1 MSETTLH
8 TTTCPLDCPDSCA
21 LQVTVEDGIPVRIG
35 GGEFHPVT
43 SGFICGKVRSFGRR
57 LLHSDRLLY
66 PMRRVGT
73 KGAAEFERITW
84 DQAIGEITER
94 FGDIVRRW
102 GGEAILPFRYGGS
115 NGLLTN
121 GLLDDLYFRRLG
133 ASRLAATICA
143 APATAVAVGMYG
155 KMPGVAFQDYVEA
168 KCIIIWGANPRA
180 SNIHLMPYLRKAKEQ
195 GAFVAVVDPAR
206 NLAQREVDLHLPVR
220 PGSDIAVALAMVKL
234 SRDRGLLDTEFLSA
248 NAKNQAPLL
257 AAADEWPVEKAAL
270 EAGVAASD
278 IVRLA
283 DAYATSSPAVIRCG
297 WGVERN
303 RNGGQAIAAIL
314 SLPALLGKFGVKGGG
329 YTLSNN
335 GAARFDPVDPLGL
348 RDWKTRVVN
357 MTRLGEALNSET
369 DPPVKGIFVYNANP
383 AVTVPD
389 QRAILNG
396 LAREDLF
403 TVVFEQVLTDT
414 AAFADIV
421 LPATTFLEH
430 WDLRVSY
437 GSYTVGGV
445 RPVMEPRGEARS
457 NVEVF
462 AELGRAM
469 GFTDAAF
476 GWDSPTAFGK
486 VVERIRLN
494 GATADRAVL
503 AAGGSQEYDF
513 SDAPPI
519 QFATI
524 GPLTADGQ
532 IDLCPAELGT
542 SPYAY
547 HRPTGDEFPLT
558 LVSPATSKM
567 ISSTFGEFNFPE
579 LYVVVHPEDAS
590 LRGIADGDPVKVYN
604 ELGEVLC
611 RAAVSDRIRSGV
623 VLMPK
628 GAWRKSSRN
637 GMTATALC
645 PAHVN
650 EVAGGACFNDAR
662 VEIVKDNP

>member
-1 MSETTLH
+1 MPESTLH

-21 LQVTVEDGIPVRIG
+21 LHVTVEDGIPVRIDG
-35 GGEFHPVT
+35 GDDHPVT
-43 SGFICGKVRSFGRR
+43 SGFICGKVRSFARR
-57 LLHSDRLLY
+57 LLHDDRALY
-66 PMRRVGT
+66 PMRRVGR

-94 FGDIVRRW
+94 FGEIVQRW

-121 GLLDDLYFRRLG
+121 GLLDDLYFARLG

-155 KMPGVAFQDYVEA
+155 KMPGVAFQDYVQA
-168 KCIIIWGANPRA
+168 KCIVIWGANPRT
-180 SNIHLMPYLRKAKEQ
+180 SNIHLMPYLRKAKER

-206 NLAQREVDLHLPVR
+206 NLAEREVDLHLPVR
-220 PGSDIAVALAMVKL
+220 PGSDLVVALAMVKL
-234 SRDRGLLDTEFLSA
+234 LRDRDLLDDEFLSA
-248 NAKNQAPLL
+248 KAKNLEPLL
-257 AAADEWPVEKAAL
+257 SAADEWPVDKAAL
-270 EAGVAASD
+270 EAGVEASH
-278 IVRLA
+278 ILQLA
-283 DAYATSSPAVIRCG
+283 DAYASSSPAVIRCG

-303 RNGGQAIAAIL
+303 RNGGQAIAAVL

-335 GAARFDPVDPLGL
+335 GAAKFDPIDPLGL
-348 RDWKTRVVN
+348 DDWKTRVVN
-357 MTRLGEALNSET
+357 MTLLGEALNSET

-383 AVTVPD
+383 VATVPD
-389 QRAILNG
+389 QRAILSG

-403 TVVFEQVLTDT
+403 TVVFDQVLTDT

-437 GSYTVGGV
+437 GSYGVGGV
-445 RPVMEPRGEARS
+445 RPVIEPRGEARS

-462 AELGRAM
+462 GELGRAM

-486 VVERIRLN
+486 VVERLRLN
-494 GATADRAVL
+494 GAKADAAVL
-503 AAGGSQEYDF
+503 AAGGSQEYHF
-513 SDAPPI
+513 SNATPI

-532 IDLCPAELGT
+532 IDLCPGELGT
-542 SPYAY
+542 NPYVY
-547 HRPTGDEFPLT
+547 HRPTDGEFPLT

-567 ISSTFGEFNFPE
+567 ISSTFGEFNFRE
-579 LYVVVHPEDAS
+579 LYVVVHPEDAHD
-590 LRGIADGDPVKVYN
+590 RGIEDGAPVRVYN
-604 ELGEVLC
+604 GLGEVLC
-611 RAAVSDRIRSGV
+611 RATVSDRIRTGV

-645 PAHVN
+645 PTHVN
-650 EVAGGACFNDAR
+650 EVGGGACFNDAR
-662 VEIVKDNP
+662 VEIARDE

>member
-1 MSETTLH
+1 MSESTLH

-21 LQVTVEDGIPVRIG
+21 LQVIVDDGIPVRID
-35 GGEFHPVT
+35 GGEGHPVT

-57 LLHSDRLLY
+57 LLHDDRLLY
-66 PMRRVGT
+66 PMRRVGK
-73 KGAAEFERITW
+73 KGAAKFERITW
-84 DQAIGEITER
+84 EQAIAEITGRFGEIVE
-94 FGDIVRRW
+94 RW

-115 NGLLTN
+115 NGLLSN
-121 GLLDDLYFRRLG
+121 GLLDDLYFARLG

-155 KMPGVAFQDYVEA
+155 KMPGVAFQDYA
-168 KCIIIWGANPRA
+168 QARCIVIWGANPRA
-180 SNIHLMPYLRKAKEQ
+180 SNIHLMPYLRKAKER

-206 NLAQREVDLHLPVR
+206 NLADREVDLHLPVR
-220 PGSDIAVALAMVKL
+220 PGSDLVVALATVKL
-234 SRDRGLLDTEFLSA
+234 LHDRGLLDTEFLSA
-248 NAKNQAPLL
+248 NAKNLEPLL
-257 AAADEWPVEKAAL
+257 AAADEWPVDKAAA
-270 EAGVAASD
+270 EAGVTASD
-278 IVRLA
+278 IVRLT
-283 DAYATSSPAVIRCG
+283 DAYAQSSPAVIRCG

-314 SLPALLGKFGVKGGG
+314 SLPALLGKFGVRGGG

-335 GAARFDPVDPLGL
+335 GAAKFDAAELLGL
-348 RDWKTRVVN
+348 HDWNTRVVN
-357 MTRLGEALNSET
+357 MTRLGEALNSEN

-389 QRAILNG
+389 QGAILKG

-403 TVVFEQVLTDT
+403 TVVFDQVLTDT
-414 AAFADIV
+414 AAFADIA

-469 GFTDAAF
+469 GFTDVAF
-476 GWDSPTAFGK
+476 GWDSLTVFRK
-486 VVERIRLN
+486 VVGGLTLN
-494 GATADRAVL
+494 GAKAEADVL
-503 AAGGSQEYDF
+503 AAGGWQEYQF
-513 SDAPPI
+513 RGATPI

-524 GPLTADGQ
+524 GPQTADAR
-532 IDLCPAELGT
+532 IDLCPADLGDK
-542 SPYAY
+542 PYAY
-547 HRPTGDEFPLT
+547 HSSNGDGFPLK
-558 LVSPATSKM
+558 LISPATSKM
-567 ISSTFGEFNFPE
+567 ISSTFGEFNFRD
-579 LYVVVHPEDAS
+579 LYVVVHPEDAGD
-590 LRGIADGDPVKVYN
+590 RGIEEGDAVRVYN

-645 PAHVN
+645 PSHVN
-650 EVAGGACFNDAR
+650 EVGGGACFNDAR
-662 VEIVKDNP
+662 VEIAKDT